1 MAANFD
7 DDDWVGTPPEGRH
20 DRSKAKPESWSRNQP
35 VYQVFFG
42 VLGMLLVAVLL
53 IALL

>member
-1 MAANFD
+1 MARD

-20 DRSKAKPESWSRNQP
+20 SADKARPEAWSRNQP
-35 VYQVFFG
+35 VYIIFFG
-42 VLGMLLVAVLL
+42 VLGMLMVAVLL